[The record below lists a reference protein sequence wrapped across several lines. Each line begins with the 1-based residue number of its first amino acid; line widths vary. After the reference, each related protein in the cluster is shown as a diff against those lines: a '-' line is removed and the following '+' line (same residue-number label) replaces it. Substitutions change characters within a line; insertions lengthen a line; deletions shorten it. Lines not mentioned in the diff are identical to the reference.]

1 MVEVVDLVRLQNQ
14 CVRTEYVD
22 VLVVQNRSFLGN
34 VHKSG
39 AVVLIDVHQVLTGIG
54 IFDYIEGMELTSAQ
68 GLFQHLQREE
78 VEVEDI

>member
-39 AVVLIDVHQVLTGIG
+39 AVVLIDVHQVLTGDQ
-54 IFDYIEGMELTSAQ
+54 IFDCIEDKEKKQAQ
-68 GLFQHLQREE
+68 DSFQHLQREE